1 MKPKTDFA
9 QQKLIISPHL
19 KQEINISSV
28 SSLSVNNESLIII
41 TRDYK
46 AKELHQETKFNAE
59 NFESSKF
66 ELEIK
71 DEKGCVLYPIS
82 ALIYHRCILFL
93 GSEVKNGYKMKL
105 ALFSY
110 ANNSRYSLILN
121 IGNSNPVAIY
131 GGYHFAAIDSE
142 GGIII
147 IPGLI
152 WNDPNKLL
160 ESQHLPNGEKAVSI
174 AYGNEFF
181 ALSSKG
187 KLFMSKDFENPVLT
201 CKLVKKLEKHK
212 IVQISAYEYSYLFLT
227 EEGRVFAYGS
237 NSYGNLCSKPYNIK
251 GIYIGWSYS
260 LFQTSNGQIIAC
272 GSNKGKLCLVDDEV
286 KEYHHPVETIVKK
299 DAVFCV
305 AGDDSIVVFGEDAE
319 MSPNRTI
326 NEDLESTRIALFGCK
341 AKTQI
346 LHMFIN
352 NSVENQATQLKS
364 TDEYCI
370 NIEVNKSFTKNIMI
384 FDSSAYDEDRANRIK
399 YYHLAPYFL
408 FFVNGSESDE
418 KVEEMFEEAKE
429 VWNDV
434 TNKIGIVL
442 CSSIFQ
448 QTIKKNYNLKSKYQE
463 LSNKYKCE
471 IFEINSKNID
481 EINNPFYFF
490 LSQDISKSVKNSL
503 NVSKKFKQYNMFK
516 LGREHRNPF
525 DDINKKDI
533 NIGIFGSES
542 ANKTELGF
550 KFVYEDVHKYYYDDH
565 QMNFTDIKLS
575 KFVEVCNEMVSVSVI
590 DSTYVKNIEKTYYS
604 MLQGIIIAFNI
615 DIIYTPQ
622 YKNEI
627 MKVYNEIKESAQ
639 EDRIYVIALIKMKEE
654 QHQLE
659 IKDRIDILSN
669 ELKEE
674 IFIISI
680 EDNENVFDIFY
691 FLIRRIIKKRKQKKV
706 INKNKKKKHSKHI
719 KND

>member
-1 MKPKTDFA
+1 
-9 QQKLIISPHL
+9 
-19 KQEINISSV
+19 
-28 SSLSVNNESLIII
+28 
-41 TRDYK
+41 
-46 AKELHQETKFNAE
+46 
-59 NFESSKF
+59 
-66 ELEIK
+66 
-71 DEKGCVLYPIS
+71 
-82 ALIYHRCILFL
+82 
-93 GSEVKNGYKMKL
+93 
-105 ALFSY
+105 
-110 ANNSRYSLILN
+110 
-121 IGNSNPVAIY
+121 
-131 GGYHFAAIDSE
+131 
-142 GGIII
+142 
-147 IPGLI
+147 
-152 WNDPNKLL
+152 
-160 ESQHLPNGEKAVSI
+160 
-174 AYGNEFF
+174 
-181 ALSSKG
+181 
-187 KLFMSKDFENPVLT
+187 
-201 CKLVKKLEKHK
+201 
-212 IVQISAYEYSYLFLT
+212 
-227 EEGRVFAYGS
+227 
-237 NSYGNLCSKPYNIK
+237 
-251 GIYIGWSYS
+251 
-260 LFQTSNGQIIAC
+260 
-272 GSNKGKLCLVDDEV
+272 
-286 KEYHHPVETIVKK
+286 
-299 DAVFCV
+299 
-305 AGDDSIVVFGEDAE
+305 
-319 MSPNRTI
+319 
-326 NEDLESTRIALFGCK
+326 
-341 AKTQI
+341 
-346 LHMFIN
+346 
-352 NSVENQATQLKS
+352 
-364 TDEYCI
+364 
-370 NIEVNKSFTKNIMI
+370 
-384 FDSSAYDEDRANRIK
+384 
-399 YYHLAPYFL
+399 
-408 FFVNGSESDE
+408 
-418 KVEEMFEEAKE
+418 MFEEAKE

-490 LSQDISKSVKNSL
+490 LSQDISKSVKNSP

-533 NIGIFGSES
+533 NIGIFGSEY

-550 KFVYEDVHKYYYDDH
+550 KFVYEDAHKYYYDDH
-565 QMNFTDIKLS
+565 QTNFTDIKLS

-615 DIIYTPQ
+615 DIIYNPQ

-639 EDRIYVIALIKMKEE
+639 EDLIYVIALIKMKEE

-691 FLIRRIIKKRKQKKV
+691 FLIRRIIKKRKQKKI

-719 KND
+719 KNA